1 MEFVSTVK
9 PLRYAEI
16 MLLMLLVLINSAN
29 EASATS
35 QDINFCQNQQIK

>member
-1 MEFVSTVK
+1 MEFISIVK

-29 EASATS
+29 KASATS
-35 QDINFCQNQQIK
+35 QDIGICQNQQIK